1 MIVYGSSDDSR
12 YLPSTGSGFDGVV
25 LVSSNG
31 YYGTG
36 SLLYNGRAVI
46 TAAHLFM
53 NSSNQTANVQFQ
65 TSQGTQTLSA
75 SSVQLHPN
83 YDSVN
88 NNNDLAIVWLSTL
101 APSAANRYAL
111 YRDSNEL
118 GSTLTLVGYGDRG
131 TGNTGATL
139 DNTNATRVMAY
150 NQADMDAG
158 ALKSQLGNV
167 MGWIPTP
174 QTQFIADFDNGS
186 RYNDALGQLAGVY
199 GLGLGIN
206 EGLIAPG
213 DSGGPAFING
223 ALAGVASYSSSL
235 STYRVNPDI
244 DSQANNSFGEI
255 AAWQKVSYYQ
265 QWLDQSIRAQYTNA
279 PTSPDR
285 VQKQVNEGDS
295 GLSYAYFLLQFT
307 GVRTDPNQWLSVDYN
322 TRDGSASAGQDY
334 IAQQGRLVLYPGENQ
349 AVVAVEIIGDNL
361 AEANETFYL
370 DVYNPVGGS
379 FGAGVSQLS
388 AMRTIMNDDWLG

>member
-111 YRDSNEL
+111 YRDSNDL
-118 GSTLTLVGYGDRG
+118 DITLIYSKPFNL
-131 TGNTGATL
+131 
-139 DNTNATRVMAY
+139 TNHR
-150 NQADMDAG
+150 
-158 ALKSQLGNV
+158 S
-167 MGWIPTP
+167 
-174 QTQFIADFDNGS
+174 
-186 RYNDALGQLAGVY
+186 
-199 GLGLGIN
+199 
-206 EGLIAPG
+206 
-213 DSGGPAFING
+213 
-223 ALAGVASYSSSL
+223 
-235 STYRVNPDI
+235 
-244 DSQANNSFGEI
+244 
-255 AAWQKVSYYQ
+255 
-265 QWLDQSIRAQYTNA
+265 
-279 PTSPDR
+279 
-285 VQKQVNEGDS
+285 
-295 GLSYAYFLLQFT
+295 
-307 GVRTDPNQWLSVDYN
+307 
-322 TRDGSASAGQDY
+322 
-334 IAQQGRLVLYPGENQ
+334 
-349 AVVAVEIIGDNL
+349 
-361 AEANETFYL
+361 
-370 DVYNPVGGS
+370 
-379 FGAGVSQLS
+379 
-388 AMRTIMNDDWLG
+388 

>member
-12 YLPSTGSGFDGVV
+12 YLPSTGSGYDGVV

-36 SLLYNGRAVI
+36 SLLYNGRAVV

-53 NSSNQTANVQFQ
+53 SGTNQTASVQFQ
-65 TSQGTQTLSA
+65 TTQGTQTLSA

-88 NNNDLAIVWLSTL
+88 SNNDLAIVWLSTA
-101 APSAANRYAL
+101 APTAANRYAL
-111 YRDSNEL
+111 YRDNNEL
-118 GSTLTLVGYGDRG
+118 GSTLTLLGYGDRG

-139 DNTNATRVMAY
+139 DNTNATRVLAY

-158 ALKSQLGNV
+158 ALKSQLGNI
-167 MGWIPTP
+167 MAWTPTS
-174 QTQFIADFDNGS
+174 QTQFIADFDNGNS
-186 RYNDALGQLAGVY
+186 SNDALGQLAGVS
-199 GLGLGIN
+199 GLGLGLN
-206 EGLIAPG
+206 EGIIAPG

-265 QWLDQSIRAQYTNA
+265 QWLDQSIRAQYANA
-279 PTSPDR
+279 PTSPES
-285 VQKQVNEGDS
+285 VQKQINEGDS

-307 GVRTDPNQWLSVDYN
+307 GVRTDPNQWLSVDYS
-322 TRDGSASAGQDY
+322 TRNGTASAGQDY
-334 IAQQGRLVLYPGENQ
+334 VAQQGRLVLYPGENQ
-349 AVVAVEIIGDNL
+349 AVVAVEIIGDNTN
-361 AEANETFYL
+361 EASETFYL

-379 FGAGVSQLS
+379 FGVGIAQLM
-388 AMRTIMNDDWLG
+388 AMRTIINDDLLG